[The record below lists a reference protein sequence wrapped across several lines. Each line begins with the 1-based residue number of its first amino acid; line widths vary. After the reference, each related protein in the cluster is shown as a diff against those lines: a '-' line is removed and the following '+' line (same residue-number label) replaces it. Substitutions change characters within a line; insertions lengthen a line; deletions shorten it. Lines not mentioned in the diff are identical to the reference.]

1 MNYRPKRVRRAPN
14 FYGEWVNTAIT
25 EPSSVKEALTGE
37 EKEKWREAMEVEMES
52 IKRNNVWE
60 LVELPKGRS
69 SVEVN
74 GCLRRK
80 LMRKELSREIKQE

>member
-1 MNYRPKRVRRAPN
+1 
-14 FYGEWVNTAIT
+14 
-25 EPSSVKEALTGE
+25 
-37 EKEKWREAMEVEMES
+37 MEVEMES